1 MREQACWR
9 SCYFKIQCLFG
20 CLMTTC
26 SAARFLLRL
35 LKCIINVL
43 PSSVGKIGTHT
54 RPVVGYVG
62 RCLFCIF
69 KVSKIWFNLYLLEL
83 FLNTRQFSPYQPVMI
98 IKARQSE
105 AGRTNYSFKANYTFS
120 SDVIHARIQKI
131 FIYFPR
137 TL

>member
-26 SAARFLLRL
+26 SAARSLLRL

-105 AGRTNYSFKANYTFS
+105 AEQIIHLKQIIAKNSFFFKWCNIYS
-120 SDVIHARIQKI
+120 
-131 FIYFPR
+131 PR